1 MELEIYDLEL
11 RVSHFGRH
19 GRGQESCA
27 VTFPSDSFFSALASV
42 AAQALS
48 EEAFN
53 DWIGPFIAGTPPYIF
68 TSAFPR
74 ARVVKF
80 VDRKSV
86 V

>member
-27 VTFPSDSFFSALASV
+27 ATFPSDSFFSALASV
-42 AAQALS
+42 AAQARL
-48 EEAFN
+48 
-53 DWIGPFIAGTPPYIF
+53 
-68 TSAFPR
+68 
-74 ARVVKF
+74 